1 MTDGMLSLEVF
12 CVFIGHWSMVT
23 KELESFV
30 SPLRARD
37 EIKAKRRT
45 GAMRNSVCLATSV
58 HCDLDLMCETTS
70 TVIHKQKR
78 NAPTCNG

>member
-1 MTDGMLSLEVF
+1 MVCCHLRYSACSLV
-12 CVFIGHWSMVT
+12 IGRLVT

-30 SPLRARD
+30 SPLRAHD